1 MSANGVGGDIRD
13 GRGHASHRQLLK
25 DIENANVL
33 TGGCVC
39 RSLPHS
45 RSCDG
50 ALFRWFAACSGAPSQ
65 RWRVHL
71 IHKASST
78 VLLGLGYTASLQRS
92 SSNGS
97 GSKDHQQ
104 QGARKRV
111 NSAGDIERVAESA
124 GDIRDGREDA
134 SHRQLLKDIE
144 NANVLTGGCVFR
156 SLPHYTVHATEQM
169 IRRNVRQNTEPFF
182 NSIEG

>member
-1 MSANGVGGDIRD
+1 M
-13 GRGHASHRQLLK
+13 
-25 DIENANVL
+25 
-33 TGGCVC
+33 
-39 RSLPHS
+39 
-45 RSCDG
+45 
-50 ALFRWFAACSGAPSQ
+50 
-65 RWRVHL
+65 L

-111 NSAGDIERVAESA
+111 NRRETSETAGGHPRRR
-124 GDIRDGREDA
+124 GDA

-169 IRRNVRQNTEPFF
+169 IRRNVRQNTEPYF

>member
-1 MSANGVGGDIRD
+1 M
-13 GRGHASHRQLLK
+13 
-25 DIENANVL
+25 
-33 TGGCVC
+33 
-39 RSLPHS
+39 
-45 RSCDG
+45 
-50 ALFRWFAACSGAPSQ
+50 
-65 RWRVHL
+65 L

-111 NSAGDIERVAESA
+111 TSNERVRERP
-124 GDIRDGREDA
+124 GDIRDGRGDA

-144 NANVLTGGCVFR
+144 NANVLTGDVCSGRSGIFTGRLGPWHHAATGKQSIVLGRRMTAKGNADSFR
-156 SLPHYTVHATEQM
+156 LRS
-169 IRRNVRQNTEPFF
+169 
-182 NSIEG
+182 

>member
-1 MSANGVGGDIRD
+1 MSANGVEYISGCSLLLQRLHQLAGESGYLCFVISIR
-13 GRGHASHRQLLK
+13 GTVKPHIFWRSVA
-25 DIENANVL
+25 L
-33 TGGCVC
+33 T
-39 RSLPHS
+39 LS
-45 RSCDG
+45 RLATLRFC
-50 ALFRWFAACSGAPSQ
+50 WFAACSGAPSQ

-111 NSAGDIERVAESA
+111 
-124 GDIRDGREDA
+124 
-134 SHRQLLKDIE
+134 
-144 NANVLTGGCVFR
+144 T
-156 SLPHYTVHATEQM
+156 
-169 IRRNVRQNTEPFF
+169 
-182 NSIEG
+182 